1 MGTTPETLTG
11 AESDDAPKRKTL
23 TLKRETVRDLST
35 ELLTTQGWSLW
46 TCDATVGDASA
57 QHSER
62 RR

>member
-1 MGTTPETLTG
+1 MGTKPETPIG

-46 TCDATVGDASA
+46 TCDATVGGASG
-57 QHSER
+57 ER
-62 RR
+62 LR